1 MSVRIEDLSPW
12 AQKQALQKLMEGK
25 QKKAIVK
32 SKYHNQKE
40 QRTTAGGISIRFD
53 SRKEARRFDELCAM
67 LHAGEIRDLK
77 LQPQFTLQEAYTT
90 AEGVRVWAIR
100 YQADFSY
107 ERAIRREMK
116 TWDGQLTEWC
126 TMEIDWVRVVEDVK
140 SRATKTRMYEM
151 KKKLMREKFG
161 IEIQEV

>member
-1 MSVRIEDLSPW
+1 MSVSIENLSPW

-32 SKYHNQKE
+32 NKYHNQKD

-53 SRKEARRFDELCAM
+53 SKKEARRFDDLCAM
-67 LHAGEIRDLK
+67 LHAGEIRNLK

-90 AEGVRVWAIR
+90 TEGVRVWAIR

-107 ERAIRREMK
+107 RQ
-116 TWDGQLTEWC
+116 DGRL
-126 TMEIDWVRVVEDVK
+126 VVEDVK
-140 SRATKTRMYEM
+140 SRATKTRVYEM